1 MRYVCAR
8 EGIRKWD
15 GVRCKYVPFFTA
27 NATACSLESK
37 EMVMLERGSPLQGEE
52 GGVEGRG
59 EERGGRDGEDRMK

>member
-1 MRYVCAR
+1 MYVPGKALGSGMVC
-8 EGIRKWD
+8 E
-15 GVRCKYVPFFTA
+15 VYVPFFTA

-59 EERGGRDGEDRMK
+59 EEGGGRDGEDRMK